1 MRTWPARS
9 PRSRELGRVLGI
21 DPGERRIGLALSDP
35 SRTIA
40 QPLPTLKRRRGKRP
54 PVQAILDLAEANDVD
69 RVVIGL
75 PLSLEGAETDWTA
88 AVRAF
93 GDAITRRSQ
102 LTVEFIDERLTSV
115 AAERAVR
122 SLGLPRGERERKDR
136 IDAAA
141 AVLILQ
147 AYLDRLPRTDRSEG

>member
-1 MRTWPARS
+1 M
-9 PRSRELGRVLGI
+9 GRVLGI
-21 DPGERRIGLALSDP
+21 DPGERRIGVALSDP

-40 QPLPTLKRRRGKRP
+40 QPLPTLGRRRGKRP
-54 PVQAILDLAEANDVD
+54 PVQAILDLVEANEVD

-75 PLSLEGAETDWTA
+75 PLALDGTETDWTR

-93 GDAITRRSQ
+93 GDAIARRSQ
-102 LTVEFIDERLTSV
+102 LPVEFIDERLTSV

-122 SLGLPRGERERKDR
+122 GLGLPRGERERKER

-147 AYLDRLPRTDRSEG
+147 AYLDRQPRTERSEG